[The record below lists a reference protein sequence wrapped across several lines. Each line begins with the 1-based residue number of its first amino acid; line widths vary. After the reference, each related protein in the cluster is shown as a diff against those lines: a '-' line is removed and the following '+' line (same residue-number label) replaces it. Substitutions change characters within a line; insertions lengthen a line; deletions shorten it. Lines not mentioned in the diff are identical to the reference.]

1 MKWVKSRIPEI
12 VNAYLA
18 KKTYMD
24 FEPIKEKRSKEEEI
38 MIRLMHS
45 VLTISEIND
54 LDSVSYRGKKEQEE
68 IKKLI
73 AFESELK
80 I

>member
-1 MKWVKSRIPEI
+1 
-12 VNAYLA
+12 
-18 KKTYMD
+18 
-24 FEPIKEKRSKEEEI
+24 

-54 LDSVSYRGKKEQEE
+54 LDSVTYREKKEQQE

-80 I
+80 T

>member
-24 FEPIKEKRSKEEEI
+24 YEPIKEKRSKEEEI

-54 LDSVSYRGKKEQEE
+54 LDSVTYTVL
-68 IKKLI
+68 LI
-73 AFESELK
+73 RIATIPLQNA
-80 I
+80 ILPQYI